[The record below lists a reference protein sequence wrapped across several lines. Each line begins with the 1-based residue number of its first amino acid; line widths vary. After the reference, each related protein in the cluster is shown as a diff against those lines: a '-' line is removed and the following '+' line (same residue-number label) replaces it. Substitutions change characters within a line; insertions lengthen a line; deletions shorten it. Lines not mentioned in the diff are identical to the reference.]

1 MPMKLD
7 SLLEQWAFFH
17 DSLFFFFF
25 CVTAFCVIVF
35 LNEDKLIYL
44 KRG

>member
-17 DSLFFFFF
+17 DFLFFFLRNR
-25 CVTAFCVIVF
+25 F
-35 LNEDKLIYL
+35 LRDSLS
-44 KRG
+44 

>member
-17 DSLFFFFF
+17 DSLFFLRNR
-25 CVTAFCVIVF
+25 F
-35 LNEDKLIYL
+35 LRDSLSY
-44 KRG
+44 

>member
-17 DSLFFFFF
+17 DFLFFF

>member
-1 MPMKLD
+1 MPMKLE

-17 DSLFFFFF
+17 DSLFF